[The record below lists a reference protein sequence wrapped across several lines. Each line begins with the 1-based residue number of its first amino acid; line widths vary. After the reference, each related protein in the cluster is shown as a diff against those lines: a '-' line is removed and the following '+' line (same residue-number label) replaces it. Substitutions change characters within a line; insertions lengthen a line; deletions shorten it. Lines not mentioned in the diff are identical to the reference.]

1 MDETLTAEPRVSP
14 DGKVVTFVA
23 SFHNQSVQC
32 SITRD
37 ALERHFWL
45 PTWSSEARVLKAF
58 VDGRQRIT
66 AAVERR
72 MLKKTGVPIVLSAA
86 DFADR

>member
-1 MDETLTAEPRVSP
+1 MDDTLTTEPCVSSDGRV
-14 DGKVVTFVA
+14 VAFVA
-23 SFHNQSVQC
+23 FFRNQSVQC

-45 PTWSSEARVLKAF
+45 PAGANEARVLKAF
-58 VDGRQRIT
+58 ADGHQRIT

-72 MLKKTGVPIVLSAA
+72 MLKRTGVPIALSAA
-86 DFADR
+86 DFAGR

>member
-1 MDETLTAEPRVSP
+1 MDDTLTAEAVVSS
-14 DGKVVTFVA
+14 DGKVVAFAA
-23 SFHNQSVQC
+23 SFYNQSVQC
-32 SITRD
+32 SISRD

-45 PTWSSEARVLKAF
+45 PAGSSKARVLKAF

-72 MLKKTGVPIVLSAA
+72 MLRKTGVPIVLSAA

>member
-1 MDETLTAEPRVSP
+1 MDDTLTAEPRVSS
-14 DGKVVTFVA
+14 DGKVVAFVA
-23 SFHNQSVQC
+23 SFRNQSVQC

-45 PTWSSEARVLKAF
+45 PAGANQARVLKAF
-58 VDGRQRIT
+58 ADGHLRIT

-72 MLKKTGVPIVLSAA
+72 MLKKAGAPIVLSAA

>member
-1 MDETLTAEPRVSP
+1 MDDTLTAEACVSS
-14 DGKVVTFVA
+14 DGKVVAFVA
-23 SFHNQSVQC
+23 SFRNQSVQC
-32 SITRD
+32 SISRD

-45 PTWSSEARVLKAF
+45 PAGASEARVLKAF
-58 VDGRQRIT
+58 VDGRRRIT

-72 MLKKTGVPIVLSAA
+72 MLKKTGAPIVLSAT

>member
-1 MDETLTAEPRVSP
+1 MDDTLTAEPCVSS
-14 DGKVVTFVA
+14 DGKVVAFVA
-23 SFHNQSVQC
+23 SFRNRSVQC

-37 ALERHFWL
+37 ALEQHFWL
-45 PTWSSEARVLKAF
+45 PAGANQARVLKAF
-58 VDGRQRIT
+58 ADGHQRIT

-72 MLKKTGVPIVLSAA
+72 TLKKTGVPIVLSAA